1 MDYSQHALKR
11 HEDTAYVNDGLAR
24 LMHHGTGATIQRD
37 RFHAG
42 GFNATL
48 EEATASIA
56 NEGESPDGAGEHLI
70 VVPGTPSSNWL
81 GDRRDKYRDK
91 NRHFVNHF

>member
-1 MDYSQHALKR
+1 METNSIRSTGERPPAVRMLSSLMDYSQHALKR

-42 GFNATL
+42 GFTAVL
-48 EEATASIA
+48 EEATTSIA
-56 NEGESPDGAGEHLI
+56 N
-70 VVPGTPSSNWL
+70 
-81 GDRRDKYRDK
+81 
-91 NRHFVNHF
+91 